1 MAQVSVY
8 ALVMLSVLAVLSQDV
23 SGEDLWDGPDKIRI
37 NASNIL
43 DQIREGKDVNCGP
56 DSVIIGDI
64 LLDEITNT
72 SIKSDITIHSEIYGK
87 VRASKEFQGR
97 VDLKGATFH
106 EDVSFE
112 DSVFF
117 GSFRLDDASF
127 KGILNLEGAH
137 FDGSSSFGNI
147 NCEENAYFYR
157 AIFAGPSYFYNSK
170 FSKLADFSQC
180 KFMDY
185 GEFQHSTF
193 QGRALFRRS
202 TFAKETT
209 FRGSEFAMDV
219 EFNGANF
226 SSDAIFASVK
236 CEGTLNFN
244 EYSFIKSKNTEFN
257 GNLSLEDSRIR
268 HIDLKD
274 ATLSS
279 RSLLNINNCD
289 FYKLD
294 ARWVD
299 IQNHILFD
307 EEAYIKLINYY
318 KSVGMFADA
327 DACYREY
334 NDESKKPDI
343 FSKAVNWFL
352 WITCYYGTI
361 AWLAPIY
368 LAILSIIFAAL
379 YRYPTPKI
387 KIKIND
393 ARVVRDA
400 KKDESKQ
407 EISFYDT
414 LYFSSM
420 KLVNSS
426 TDYVPIGRW
435 RWAVLL
441 EIIIGW
447 ALLAIF
453 IIMIVRLGL
462 R

>member
-87 VRASKEFQGR
+87 VRASKEFQGL
-97 VDLKGATFH
+97 VDLRGATFH

-112 DSVFF
+112 DSVFLGRF
-117 GSFRLDDASF
+117 QLDDAYF
-127 KGILNLEGAH
+127 KGILNLMGAN
-137 FDGSSSFGNI
+137 FTGPSSFGNI

-180 KFMDY
+180 AFKDY
-185 GEFQHSTF
+185 GEFPQSTF
-193 QGRALFRRS
+193 LGRALFRGS
-202 TFAKETT
+202 TFEKETS
-209 FRGSEFAMDV
+209 FRGSEFAMDA
-219 EFNGANF
+219 EFKGANF

-244 EYSFIKSKNTEFN
+244 KYGFIKLKRTEFH
-257 GNLSLEDSRIR
+257 GNLSLEKSRIR

-274 ATLSS
+274 ATLSN

-289 FYKLD
+289 FNKLD
-294 ARWVD
+294 ARWD
-299 IQNHILFD
+299 NIKDHIIFD
-307 EEAYIKLINYY
+307 ETTYIKLINYF
-318 KSVGMFADA
+318 KSVGLFSDA

-334 NDESKKPDI
+334 NHKSRKPDI
-343 FSKAVNWFL
+343 SSKIINSIL
-352 WITCYYGTI
+352 WITCDYGTD
-361 AWLAPIY
+361 ARRAPV
-368 LAILSIIFAAL
+368 LLVILSIIFAIL
-379 YRYPTPKI
+379 YIYPSPHI
-387 KIKIND
+387 KIKDRSGQAIS
-393 ARVVRDA
+393 RRD
-400 KKDESKQ
+400 S
-407 EISFYDT
+407 
-414 LYFSSM
+414 LYFSAM
-420 KLVNSS
+420 VIVNSS
-426 TDYVPIGRW
+426 TKCEAIGLW
-435 RWAVLL
+435 RWAVLIERL
-441 EIIIGW
+441 IGW
-447 ALLAIF
+447 TLLAIF
-453 IIMIVRLGL
+453 IITIIRLGL